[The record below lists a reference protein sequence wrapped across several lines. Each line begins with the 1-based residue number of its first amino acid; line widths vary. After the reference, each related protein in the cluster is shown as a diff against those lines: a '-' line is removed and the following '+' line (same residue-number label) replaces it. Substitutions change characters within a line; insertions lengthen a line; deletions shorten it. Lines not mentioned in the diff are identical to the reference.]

1 MAVAPGPDHTAGVSP
16 GTLEE
21 TARWVGAA
29 RWLELRCF
37 ELLGGWVT
45 TTPEPDVK
53 LAFARQSHHHAWHAE
68 LFERVLPSANG
79 FSADG
84 VVSAPDDAWTALLDD
99 LVALTTT
106 IDRLVGAYEL
116 LMPGKLE
123 EYERWHA
130 MVDPVQDAPLRRWL
144 GFVVMDEHADLAEGR
159 LLLDDR
165 GAAATAPH
173 RAAVAEAH
181 RRAGRLL
188 R

>member
-1 MAVAPGPDHTAGVSP
+1 VSP

-21 TARWVGAA
+21 TARRVGAA

-84 VVSAPDDAWTALLDD
+84 LVAAPDDAWRALLDE
-99 LVALTTT
+99 LATLSATN
-106 IDRLVGAYEL
+106 DRLVGAYEL
-116 LMPGKLE
+116 LMPGKLD
-123 EYERWHA
+123 EYERWYA
-130 MVDPVQDAPLRRWL
+130 GVGPVQDAPLRRWL
-144 GFVVMDEHADLAEGR
+144 GFVVMDERADLAEGR
-159 LLLDDR
+159 ELLVER
-165 GAAATAPH
+165 GAAAAAPQ
-173 RAAVAEAH
+173 RAALVAAH
-181 RRAGRLL
+181 DRAGRLL

>member
-1 MAVAPGPDHTAGVSP
+1 MAVASAPDHTAGVSP

-37 ELLGGWVT
+37 ELLGGWVA

-84 VVSAPDDAWTALLDD
+84 LVAAPDDAWRALLDE
-99 LVALTTT
+99 LAALTVTN
-106 IDRLVGAYEL
+106 DRLIGAYEL
-116 LMPGKLE
+116 LMPGKVD
-123 EYERWHA
+123 EYERWYGA
-130 MVDPVQDAPLRRWL
+130 VDPVQDAPLRRWL

-159 LLLDDR
+159 ALLVDR
-165 GAAATAPH
+165 GATASPH
-173 RAAVAEAH
+173 REAIVAAHE
-181 RRAGRLL
+181 RAGRLL

>member
-1 MAVAPGPDHTAGVSP
+1 VSP

-29 RWLELRCF
+29 RWLELRSF

-79 FSADG
+79 FTADG
-84 VVSAPDDAWTALLDD
+84 VVIAPDEAWAALLDE
-99 LVALTTT
+99 LTALSGT
-106 IDRLVGAYEL
+106 IDRLVGAYEM
-116 LMPGKLE
+116 LMPAKLA
-123 EYERWHA
+123 EYEGWLDA
-130 MVDPVQDAPLRRWL
+130 VDPVQDAPLRRWL
-144 GFVVMDEHADLAEGR
+144 GFVIVDEHADLVEGR
-159 LLLDDR
+159 TLLDDR
-165 GAAATAPH
+165 STAASAPH
-173 RAAVAEAH
+173 REALAAAH
-181 RRAGRLL
+181 RRAGHLL

>member
-1 MAVAPGPDHTAGVSP
+1 
-16 GTLEE
+16 
-21 TARWVGAA
+21 VGAA

-84 VVSAPDDAWTALLDD
+84 LVTAPGDAWTALVDD
-99 LVALTTT
+99 LLALTSTN
-106 IDRLVGAYEL
+106 DRLAGAYDVL
-116 LMPGKLE
+116 LPAKLA
-123 EYERWHA
+123 EYEEWLDA
-130 MVDPVQDAPLRRWL
+130 IDPIQDAPLRRWL
-144 GFVVMDEHADLAEGR
+144 GFVVADERADLTEGR
-159 LLLDDR
+159 ALLGDR
-165 GAAATAPH
+165 DAAASAP
-173 RAAVAEAH
+173 RREPLAEAR
-181 RRAGRLL
+181 RRAGPLL

>member
-1 MAVAPGPDHTAGVSP
+1 MAAPPLPDNTAGVSP

-45 TTPEPDVK
+45 TTPEPEVK

-84 VVSAPDDAWTALLDD
+84 VVVPPDDAWDALLDKLD
-99 LVALTTT
+99 GLSAT

-116 LMPGKLE
+116 LMPGKLD
-123 EYERWHA
+123 EYERWYGA
-130 MVDPVQDAPLRRWL
+130 VDPVQDAPLRRWL
-144 GFVVMDEHADLAEGR
+144 GFVVMDEQADLAEGR
-159 LLLDDR
+159 ALLAGR
-165 GAAATAPH
+165 GAAGAAPH
-173 RAAVAEAH
+173 REALVAAHE
-181 RRAGRLL
+181 RAGRLL

>member
-1 MAVAPGPDHTAGVSP
+1 MSP

-45 TTPEPDVK
+45 TTPEPEVK

-68 LFERVLPSANG
+68 RFERVLPSANG

-84 VVSAPDDAWTALLDD
+84 LVTAPDDAWAALVDD
-99 LVALTTT
+99 LVALTSTN
-106 IDRLVGAYEL
+106 DRLVGAYDVL
-116 LMPGKLE
+116 LPAKLE
-123 EYERWHA
+123 EYEEWLEA
-130 MVDPVQDAPLRRWL
+130 IDPIQDAPLRRWL
-144 GFVVMDEHADLAEGR
+144 GFVVADEHADLAEGR
-159 LLLDDR
+159 ALLEDR
-165 GAAATAPH
+165 DGTASAPRRKPLAAA
-173 RAAVAEAH
+173 R